1 MITNAQNWVTE
12 TTSVYVEKKW
22 DDKKDHTY
30 DSVTVYLNITDD
42 DGTVRRIREISLSE
56 ENDWKYT
63 WTNLPKFAL
72 DPETNQE
79 SDVLIHYSV
88 SEAYFS
94 GYSPHIQQLQNGS
107 IAEESWKESTS
118 FQNGEVYLLKTNS
131 GYLSAQSASK
141 DTLHFVDEA
150 TAKDSPLAHW
160 TATVSNGLVRL
171 TNQAGQSLNFNRD
184 RWCFNATGS
193 GSKNNLTPSSSGSG
207 LILASS
213 TYQNQ
218 WYTEVV
224 YMCGADGNGYLSG
237 NSSSSS
243 ALVLHPMVKGT
254 TSTPV
259 ILEGYGFSITNI
271 PLDSETSVKVVKKW
285 DHPTNDTSLYEKE
298 QVTLKLF
305 ANGVDTGRTET
316 VSLKNNWTV
325 TFTGLPYYDDRGDP
339 IAYMVVETWDNR
351 NWIPV
356 YGEIKTI
363 GGQNPTYETTVTNR
377 YRWIDA
383 FELPST
389 GGIGYPI
396 FILCGLPLVAAPLV
410 YGLRLR
416 RRYRKGARE

>member
-1 MITNAQNWVTE
+1 
-12 TTSVYVEKKW
+12 
-22 DDKKDHTY
+22 
-30 DSVTVYLNITDD
+30 
-42 DGTVRRIREISLSE
+42 
-56 ENDWKYT
+56 
-63 WTNLPKFAL
+63 
-72 DPETNQE
+72 
-79 SDVLIHYSV
+79 
-88 SEAYFS
+88 
-94 GYSPHIQQLQNGS
+94 
-107 IAEESWKESTS
+107 
-118 FQNGEVYLLKTNS
+118 
-131 GYLSAQSASK
+131 
-141 DTLHFVDEA
+141 VDEA